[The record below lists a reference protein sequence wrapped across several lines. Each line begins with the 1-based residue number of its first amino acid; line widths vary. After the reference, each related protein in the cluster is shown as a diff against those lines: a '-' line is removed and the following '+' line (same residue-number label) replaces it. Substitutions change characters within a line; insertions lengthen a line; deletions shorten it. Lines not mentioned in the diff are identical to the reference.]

1 MTPALPLFR
10 FAACRG
16 GLVRHCARGALG
28 IARTAHGTDRSFF
41 AAGWM
46 PPPSHPRSRSRGV
59 SVSRRDADIP
69 PRKEHAMKE
78 PPPRKRGRKS
88 RRAAAAADLVP
99 DEPFEHVRARARQ
112 ERAISNECF
121 SCGVAVPQLAR
132 KCLEHVISA
141 VCTPPVSP
149 PFGRP
154 PPHCCPLRQV
164 EPLREY
170 NDHFETPLTGEAR
183 ARARMHRSRE

>member
-1 MTPALPLFR
+1 MTSALPLFR

-46 PPPSHPRSRSRGV
+46 PPPSHPRSRSRGL

-99 DEPFEHVRARARQ
+99 DEPFEDVRARARRARDF
-112 ERAISNECF
+112 ERMFLMRCRGTAARAKVPRACDICGTHTTCF
-121 SCGVAVPQLAR
+121 A
-132 KCLEHVISA
+132 
-141 VCTPPVSP
+141 T
-149 PFGRP
+149 
-154 PPHCCPLRQV
+154 LRAAAAS
-164 EPLREY
+164 LL
-170 NDHFETPLTGEAR
+170 PLTPGRAAAR
-183 ARARMHRSRE
+183 V